1 VTFNGAVSPQMSLA
15 LDAFRNNGLLPFSEE
30 HARETLAIY
39 ASLRRTAWEAAM
51 EVLYE
56 TCCGLDVHKSSITAI
71 HLVLLQAVLR
81 TPRPDDCVSG
91 WALIRPSDN
100 WQHRLLF
107 PTPIGTEPEPLI
119 QSANRNTVEKNNADE
134 SQQNDIRDKTL

>member
-1 VTFNGAVSPQMSLA
+1 MIR
-15 LDAFRNNGLLPFSEE
+15 LDAEKLARYARLDPKILRPISHCGSTGSSYLDPRPQSGRRFEDSIGERGARVGQALRLP
-30 HARETLAIY
+30 
-39 ASLRRTAWEAAM
+39 TAD
-51 EVLYE
+51 L
-56 TCCGLDVHKSSITAI
+56 I

-100 WQHRLLF
+100 WQHRLLL
-107 PTPIGTEPEPLI
+107 PTPIGAEPERLI
-119 QSANRNTVEKNNADE
+119 QSANRNTVENNNADQ

>member
-1 VTFNGAVSPQMSLA
+1 VTFNGAMSPQMSLA

-56 TCCGLDVHKSSITAI
+56 TCCGLDVHKSSITAC
-71 HLVLLQAVLR
+71 VLLEQGHKPQKQASEIWLYN
-81 TPRPDDCVSG
+81 SG
-91 WALIRPSDN
+91 
-100 WQHRLLF
+100 
-107 PTPIGTEPEPLI
+107 PT
-119 QSANRNTVEKNNADE
+119 
-134 SQQNDIRDKTL
+134 